1 MADDL
6 NLDLSFE
13 VEDEL
18 DETENSSSSSDEDKG
33 DLGDVPEDE
42 LEMEVEPVP
51 VAAAPYQH
59 EPEPRQLEVDGKVD
73 AVPRARRN
81 EDFTRLDP
89 NNTANN
95 TCSVVVY
102 ITSASARYRGTPCM
116 LYCEPVDELG
126 RCTCVQFQVSGALG
140 QG

>member
-1 MADDL
+1 
-6 NLDLSFE
+6 
-13 VEDEL
+13 
-18 DETENSSSSSDEDKG
+18 
-33 DLGDVPEDE
+33 
-42 LEMEVEPVP
+42 MEVEPVP

-59 EPEPRQLEVDGKVD
+59 EPEPRQLEVDGEVD

-95 TCSVVVY
+95 TCNVVVY

-140 QG
+140 QGLIAGFTGPAARPGGYRGSESWGMHAVHTSLRQSATVHVRTV